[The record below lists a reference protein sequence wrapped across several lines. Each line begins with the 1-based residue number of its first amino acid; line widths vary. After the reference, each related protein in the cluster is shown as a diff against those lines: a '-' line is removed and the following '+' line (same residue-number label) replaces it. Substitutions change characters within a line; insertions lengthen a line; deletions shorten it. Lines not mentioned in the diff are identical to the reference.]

1 MNFIKKLTGKA
12 SKSSD
17 CCGVEIKEV
26 EDTQEES
33 CCGTSSEASTTCCGT
48 TDEQQSSCC

>member
-33 CCGTSSEASTTCCGT
+33 CCGTSEASITCCGT